1 MSVNPSVSDNQVL
14 RQIISNME
22 EVDQKYLL
30 EVFLEN
36 PNLISK
42 IPLLVQRKQTLLN
55 SGDSDDWE
63 KLIEEEEKDILKF
76 L

>member
-1 MSVNPSVSDNQVL
+1 
-14 RQIISNME
+14 ME